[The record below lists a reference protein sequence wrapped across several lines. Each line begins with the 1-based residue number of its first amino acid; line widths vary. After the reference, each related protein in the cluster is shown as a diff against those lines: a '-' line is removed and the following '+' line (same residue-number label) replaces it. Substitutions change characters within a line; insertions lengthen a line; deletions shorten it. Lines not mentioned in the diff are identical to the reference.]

1 MSRKD
6 KGREKGK
13 GMATSG
19 IPLSGGGIS
28 QIEDTSVETNNFE
41 AANAFKE
48 DRDES
53 DDRPYDKRDFI
64 GDQEEQMNDGSGPF
78 IANKD
83 DEEWSEGMED
93 EANLPDPLLNESD
106 DEDEALFPETEPLHV
121 DLSSTAGLGGDDSL
135 DMVLRPDT
143 IDNQPDTTA
152 DAELKQFGN
161 RKTKKSA

>member
-6 KGREKGK
+6 TGRQKGK

-28 QIEDTSVETNNFE
+28 QFEDTSVETNNFE

-48 DRDES
+48 DQDDV

-64 GDQEEQMNDGSGPF
+64 GDEEEQMGGASGAF
-78 IANKD
+78 LANKD

-93 EANLPDPLLNESD
+93 ECNLPDPLLNETA
-106 DEDEALFPETEPLHV
+106 DEEDALFPETEPLHV
-121 DLSSTAGLGGDDSL
+121 DLASTAGLGGDDSM
-135 DMVLRPDT
+135 DMVLRSDT
-143 IDNQPDTTA
+143 MDNQEDTTSNI
-152 DAELKQFGN
+152 ELKKVTN
-161 RKTKKSA
+161 PKTKKSA